1 MEQSTKLH
9 ETPGIDYNRLLGNT
23 ITSNYRKCKN
33 GVKHKIN
40 KKKKK

>member
-23 ITSNYRKCKN
+23 VIIENAKT
-33 GVKHKIN
+33 V
-40 KKKKK
+40 